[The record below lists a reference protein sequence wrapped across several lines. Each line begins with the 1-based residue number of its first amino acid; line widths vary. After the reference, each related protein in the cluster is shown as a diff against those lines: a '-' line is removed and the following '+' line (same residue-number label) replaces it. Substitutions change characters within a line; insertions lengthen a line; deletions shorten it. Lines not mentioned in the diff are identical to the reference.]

1 MYKFKLLIFIIEKY
15 PYLDGGSTLRSSE
28 NKNQEEFEECLKMYE
43 QLLNWYYDGDKT
55 VRQVMLLAELKKQ
68 YIDSNRTLKENT
80 DSLPNGLCLGKI
92 TARALSY
99 QYEDSKAS
107 DDNTDS
113 STKCNQIKDNSIQ
126 KDNNPVC
133 AAVNEVHLFHFGNI
147 FKELAY
153 LFYILP
159 DPICRSHYLV
169 PLIELY
175 SDVLRQTF
183 EMLDLDWK
191 TVFDGL
197 NIVKVLHHF
206 FHHISE
212 AIIDTIIV
220 QMKHTNVIELTNICK
235 NLTKPSR
242 LKDTVVEGSNDY
254 SIPSK
259 FIPLS
264 MERIQ
269 YLIDVLN
276 LIYKPI

>member
-1 MYKFKLLIFIIEKY
+1 MYKFKLPIFIIEKY

-206 FHHISE
+206 FHYISE

-235 NLTKPSR
+235 NLAKPSR
-242 LKDTVVEGSNDY
+242 LKDTVVEGSHEN

-264 MERIQ
+264 IERIQ

>member
-1 MYKFKLLIFIIEKY
+1 MYKFKLLIFKIEKY
-15 PYLDGGSTLRSSE
+15 PYLNGGSTLTPSE
-28 NKNQEEFEECLKMYE
+28 NQNQEEFEECLKMYE
-43 QLLNWYYDGDKT
+43 QLLNWYYNGDKT

-68 YIDSNRTLKENT
+68 YIDGNRTLKENT

-107 DDNTDS
+107 DDNTDL
-113 STKCNQIKDNSIQ
+113 STKCNQVKNNSIQ

-197 NIVKVLHHF
+197 NVVKVLHHF
-206 FHHISE
+206 FNYISE

-220 QMKHTNVIELTNICK
+220 QMKHTNAMELANICK
-235 NLTKPSR
+235 NLAKPSR
-242 LKDTVVEGSNDY
+242 LKETVVEGNHGT

-264 MERIQ
+264 IERIQ
-269 YLIDVLN
+269 YLIDLLN

>member
-1 MYKFKLLIFIIEKY
+1 MYKFKLPIFIIEKY
-15 PYLDGGSTLRSSE
+15 PYLDGGSTLTSSD
-28 NKNQEEFEECLKMYE
+28 NKNQEEFEECLNMYE

-68 YIDSNRTLKENT
+68 YLDSNRTLKENS
-80 DSLPNGLCLGKI
+80 DSLLNGLCLGKI

-107 DDNTDS
+107 EHDSVS

-126 KDNNPVC
+126 KDINPVC

-183 EMLDLDWK
+183 EMLELDWK

-197 NIVKVLHHF
+197 NVVKVLHHF
-206 FHHISE
+206 FQYISE

-220 QMKHTNVIELTNICK
+220 QMKHTNAIELTNICK

-242 LKDTVVEGSNDY
+242 LKDTVVEGNHDT

-264 MERIQ
+264 IERIQ
-269 YLIDVLN
+269 YLIDLLN

>member
-175 SDVLRQTF
+175 CDVLRQTF
-183 EMLDLDWK
+183 EMLELDWK

-197 NIVKVLHHF
+197 NVVKVLHYF
-206 FHHISE
+206 FHYISE

-220 QMKHTNVIELTNICK
+220 QMKHTNAIELTNICK

-242 LKDTVVEGSNDY
+242 LKDTVVENSQDT

-264 MERIQ
+264 IERIQ
-269 YLIDVLN
+269 YLIDLLN

>member
-1 MYKFKLLIFIIEKY
+1 MYKFKLPIFIIEKY

-43 QLLNWYYDGDKT
+43 QLLNWYYNGDKT

-68 YIDSNRTLKENT
+68 YIDGNRTLKENT

-107 DDNTDS
+107 DDNTDL
-113 STKCNQIKDNSIQ
+113 STKCNQVKNNSIQ

-197 NIVKVLHHF
+197 NVVKVLHHF
-206 FHHISE
+206 FTYISE

-220 QMKHTNVIELTNICK
+220 QMKHTNAIELTNICK

-242 LKDTVVEGSNDY
+242 LKDTIVESNHDT
-254 SIPSK
+254 SK

-264 MERIQ
+264 IERIQ
-269 YLIDVLN
+269 YLIDLLN

>member
-1 MYKFKLLIFIIEKY
+1 M
-15 PYLDGGSTLRSSE
+15 
-28 NKNQEEFEECLKMYE
+28 
-43 QLLNWYYDGDKT
+43 
-55 VRQVMLLAELKKQ
+55 
-68 YIDSNRTLKENT
+68 KENT

-113 STKCNQIKDNSIQ
+113 STKCNQSKDNDIQ

-206 FHHISE
+206 FRYISE

-264 MERIQ
+264 IERIQ